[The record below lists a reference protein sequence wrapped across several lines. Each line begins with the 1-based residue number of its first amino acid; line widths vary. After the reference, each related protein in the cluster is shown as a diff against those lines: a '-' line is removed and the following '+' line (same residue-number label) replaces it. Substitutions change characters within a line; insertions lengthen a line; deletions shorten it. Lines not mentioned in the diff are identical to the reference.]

1 MKIPSR
7 DRRDPGR
14 SNPVLRHIKPAGP
27 AGAETFVA
35 VVHAPDGIRLAAM
48 ADSRAELVRRLAE
61 YVRRRA
67 THVLHAEHARHVRAL
82 LARGE
87 LEVAVEA
94 YFRLVGGRWE
104 EEWLVTA
111 ALARDARCDVGAAL
125 DAVAATPGSALRSR
139 EA

>member
-1 MKIPSR
+1 MTIPSR

-27 AGAETFVA
+27 AGAETFAA

-61 YVRRRA
+61 YVR
-67 THVLHAEHARHVRAL
+67 
-82 LARGE
+82 
-87 LEVAVEA
+87 
-94 YFRLVGGRWE
+94 
-104 EEWLVTA
+104 
-111 ALARDARCDVGAAL
+111 CDVGAAL

>member
-1 MKIPSR
+1 MKISSR
-7 DRRDPGR
+7 DRPGR
-14 SNPVLRHIKPAGP
+14 SIPVQRDVKPTKTSTS
-27 AGAETFVA
+27 ESFVA
-35 VVHAPDGIRLAAM
+35 VVHACDGIRLAAE
-48 ADSRAELVRRLAE
+48 ADSRAELVRGLAE

-67 THVLHAEHARHVRAL
+67 AHVLHDEHARHVRAL

-94 YFRLVGGRWE
+94 YFRLVGERWE

-111 ALARDARCDVGAAL
+111 ALASDVRCDVGAAL
-125 DAVAATPGSALRSR
+125 DAVAPTPCPVLRAR